1 MTRSDKNLWPGV
13 MGKREEEEEEEEGGG
28 KRING

>member
-13 MGKREEEEEEEEGGG
+13 MGKREEEEEGGG